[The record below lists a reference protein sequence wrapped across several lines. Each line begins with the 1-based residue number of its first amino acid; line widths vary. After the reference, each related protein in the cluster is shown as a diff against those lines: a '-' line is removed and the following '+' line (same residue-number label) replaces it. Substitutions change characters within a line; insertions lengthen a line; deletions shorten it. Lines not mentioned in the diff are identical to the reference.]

1 MRKPLVLI
9 TLFTLGVVYTSVA
22 QQLKKASTT
31 SFQVATSL
39 SPEKIQE
46 IQKQIAQIDEHFQ
59 AIETK
64 KAFVLSDS
72 VKATQVVESGW
83 LENMEAIQQRLL
95 LKKTNLLLILN
106 GEQND

>member
-1 MRKPLVLI
+1 MRKSLVLI
-9 TLFTLGVVYTSVA
+9 TIFALGVVYTSVA
-22 QQLKKASTT
+22 QQLKKASTA
-31 SFQVATSL
+31 SSHVASAL
-39 SPEKIQE
+39 APEKAQE

-64 KAFVLSDS
+64 KTFVLSDS
-72 VKATQVVESGW
+72 LKAIQVIESGW

-95 LKKTNLLLILN
+95 LKKTNLLLLLN